1 MEEKKKLDKL
11 VDAMKKIV
19 NPDVRKAQVKK

>member
-11 VDAMKKIV
+11 VESMKKIV
-19 NPDVRKAQVKK
+19 NPEVRKQSGKK